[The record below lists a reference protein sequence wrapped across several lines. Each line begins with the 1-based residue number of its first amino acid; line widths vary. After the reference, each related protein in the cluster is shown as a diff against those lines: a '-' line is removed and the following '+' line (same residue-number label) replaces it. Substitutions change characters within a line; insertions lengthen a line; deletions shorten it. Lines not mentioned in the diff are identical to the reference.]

1 MPVVLVST
9 LTDDGKTTCGP
20 YSLIAPFYVAGKDS
34 QRLCEVGRREQRKGH

>member
-9 LTDDGKTTCGP
+9 LTDDGKTTSGP
-20 YSLIAPFYVAGKDS
+20 YSLIAPFYVAGKDP